1 MRAHVSDLLCLRQ
14 NFKKLI
20 VGKEVKTSKV
30 RTLLLKVV
38 GKTLLNDFEVL
49 VGFLELLLEAFLGAG
64 NEDVRALLGLIYTV
78 SPS

>member
-1 MRAHVSDLLCLRQ
+1 VRAHVSDLLGLRQ

-38 GKTLLNDFEVL
+38 GETLLNDFEVL

-64 NEDVRALLGLIYTV
+64 NEDIRALLGLINTV

>member
-1 MRAHVSDLLCLRQ
+1 MRAHVSDLLGLRQ

-38 GKTLLNDFEVL
+38 GETLLNDFEVL

-64 NEDVRALLGLIYTV
+64 NEDIRALLGLINTV